1 MIFGAS
7 LGPYVK
13 KALGDKA
20 FQTNVNKIIE
30 LLPLSP
36 DVSNMDAVVL
46 GPRDLQGVVGRTLE
60 QAVNNKSAG
69 VAVLYLYMKE
79 HEADLLGD
87 NATKIQV
94 GKVTPEGIG
103 EAVASIKSMSDIG
116 SDARVIE
123 SSDTKTRMEL
133 EEETIAAAPAI
144 LQETIQA
151 AEEAAVSVVDEEPK
165 DEPIAETAVEA
176 PQLPDEPLPVYDP
189 EPSEAM
195 KSIEQRL
202 AEMGQFADFGM
213 LKQSLQKDAVVGELM
228 TQNTQYA
235 GVVNLLETL
244 DAQIYNIFKDA
255 SLTAEDRFDRIK
267 QLGVE
272 RAAYDGLGNGIVVD
286 KFSSIMRAVI
296 KSAEDTVDTRI
307 ESIRQS
313 LGTVTSVRLEYQDHA
328 RLETLIETR
337 LSIQMDL
344 MALSKEII
352 EVYMAMDRSVTE
364 MVEGMKESGIRPFA
378 NDYINEIMKPAE
390 GMFVP
395 QNIAAVTNRLIGDL
409 QSNRV
414 ALSIMED
421 KIKSVVTL
429 VFRLC
434 EEDATIIEYQQ
445 KLIQLL
451 RSQRVED
458 VVIVDNVIKNALRL
472 FVGPADTGRT
482 ATAVT
487 WAGILARR
495 QNTLL
500 LDLTGSAKIKQYGME
515 TVELDRFM
523 QDRIERPLLA
533 VEGTLDPDSERFDE
547 VLYELKTRIH
557 YYAHICIILDASQTG
572 LLERLASSALAVHF
586 VTDCTPRGN
595 SLTKRAIAAFKEEN
609 VARKVV
615 LIDPPVEPIRIMRDL
630 AVDPLRTKLI
640 VIPYMK
646 HMRACSLNG
655 YKPFDSG
662 EVMEVFEEAF
672 R

>member
-30 LLPLSP
+30 LLPQSP

-60 QAVNNKSAG
+60 QAVNNKNAD
-69 VAVLYLYMKE
+69 VAVLYLYMKD

-87 NATKIQV
+87 NVTKLQV

-103 EAVASIKSMSDIG
+103 EAIASIKSMSDIG

-123 SSDTKTRMEL
+123 SADARTHEEQEVEPVPAVPADPTITQEIEEAVEEAAASVL
-133 EEETIAAAPAI
+133 EEEQTYV
-144 LQETIQA
+144 Q
-151 AEEAAVSVVDEEPK
+151 VVPEPIEEPIS
-165 DEPIAETAVEA
+165 EYE
-176 PQLPDEPLPVYDP
+176 

-195 KSIEQRL
+195 KTIEQRL
-202 AEMGQFADFGM
+202 AEMGQFADFGL

-228 TQNTQYA
+228 AQNSQYA

-244 DAQIYNIFKDA
+244 DAQIYHIFKDTT
-255 SLTAEDRFDRIK
+255 LTAEERFDRIK

-272 RAAYDGLGNGIVVD
+272 RAAYEGLGNGIIVD

-296 KSAEDTVDTRI
+296 KSAEDTVDNRI

-313 LGTVTSVRLEYQDHA
+313 LGAVTSTRLEYQDHA
-328 RLETLIETR
+328 RLQTLIETR

-352 EVYMAMDRSVTE
+352 EVYMAMDQSVTE
-364 MVEGMKESGIRPFA
+364 MVDGMKESGTRPFD
-378 NDYINEIMKPAE
+378 NDYVNEIMKPAA
-390 GMFVP
+390 GLFVP
-395 QNIAAVTNRLIGDL
+395 QNIADVTNRLIGDL

-414 ALSIMED
+414 ALSIMEN
-421 KIKSVVTL
+421 KIKSVVNL

-434 EEDATIIEYQQ
+434 EEDATIIDYQQ

-500 LDLTGSAKIKQYGME
+500 LDLTGSSKMKQYGME

-523 QDRIERPLLA
+523 ADRIERPLLA
-533 VEGTLDPDSERFDE
+533 VEGTLQPDSERFDE

-557 YYAHICIILDASQTG
+557 YYAHICLILDASQTE
-572 LLERLASSALAVHF
+572 LLDRLASSALAVHF
-586 VTDCTPRGN
+586 ITDCTPRGN
-595 SLTKRAIAAFKEEN
+595 ALVKSAIAAFKEEN
-609 VARKVV
+609 VARKVI

-640 VIPYMK
+640 VIPYLK
-646 HMRACSLNG
+646 HIRACSLNG
-655 YKPFDSG
+655 YKPFDSS

>member
-36 DVSNMDAVVL
+36 DASNMDAVVL

-60 QAVNNKSAG
+60 QAVNNKNAG
-69 VAVLYLYMKE
+69 VAVLYLYMKD

-87 NATKIQV
+87 NATKLQV
-94 GKVTPEGIG
+94 GKVTPEGIS

-123 SSDTKTRMEL
+123 SADTKTRAEQ
-133 EEETIAAAPAI
+133 EEEEEASYEPPAI
-144 LQETIQA
+144 PQEIIEA
-151 AEEAAVSVVDEEPK
+151 VEEAAVSVMEEEPAY
-165 DEPIAETAVEA
+165 EPPVIEA
-176 PQLPDEPLPVYDP
+176 PPVAEEPLPVYHA

-202 AEMGQFADFGM
+202 AEMGQFADFGV

-228 TQNTQYA
+228 EQNTQYA

-244 DAQIYNIFKDA
+244 DAQIYNIFKDT
-255 SLTAEDRFDRIK
+255 SLTAETRFDRIK

-272 RAAYDGLGNGIVVD
+272 RAAYGGLGNGIVVD
-286 KFSSIMRAVI
+286 KFASIMQAVI

-328 RLETLIETR
+328 RLESLIETR
-337 LSIQMDL
+337 MSIQMDL

-364 MVEGMKESGIRPFA
+364 MVEDMKESGTRPFA

-390 GMFVP
+390 GLFVP

-421 KIKSVVTL
+421 KIKSVVNL

-458 VVIVDNVIKNALRL
+458 VVIVDNVMKNALRL

-500 LDLTGSAKIKQYGME
+500 LDLTGSSKLKQYGME

-523 QDRIERPLLA
+523 ADRIERQLLA

-557 YYAHICIILDASQTG
+557 YYAHICLILDASQTA

-586 VTDCTPRGN
+586 ITDCTPRGN
-595 SLTKRAIAAFKEEN
+595 SLVKSAIAAFKEEN
-609 VARKVV
+609 VARKIV

-630 AVDPLRTKLI
+630 AIDPLRTKLI
-640 VIPYMK
+640 VIPYLK
-646 HMRACSLNG
+646 HIRACSLNG
-655 YKPFDSG
+655 YKPFDSH
-662 EVMEVFEEAF
+662 EVIEIFEEAF